1 MQSIRAES
9 TVKTEEIT
17 TTETQ
22 GLRQTGPVELDLAT
36 LAKVSGGVSP
46 KGTWATT
53 ATAEVVSPVSPK
65 GTW

>member
-9 TVKTEEIT
+9 TVKTEQIT
-17 TTETQ
+17 TTETHS
-22 GLRQTGPVELDLAT
+22 LRQSGPVELDLAT
-36 LAKVSGGVSP
+36 LEKVSGGVSP

-53 ATAEVVSPVSPK
+53 ETAAVVSPVSPK